1 MIFKIMRAGGD
12 VWTAVEVMNEPDL
25 TQGVP
30 PDQLGP
36 LLKAVRF
43 ALPNT
48 TLVGGVF
55 TAAVFRFGSGYVDT
69 FARNGLLDVVDV
81 LSFHSCALR
90 TAGSSRA
97 ASVQVLTVDA

>member
-1 MIFKIMRAGGD
+1 MIFKNVRAGGD

-55 TAAVFRFGSGYVDT
+55 TAAVFRFGSGY
-69 FARNGLLDVVDV
+69 GSLL
-81 LSFHSCALR
+81 
-90 TAGSSRA
+90 
-97 ASVQVLTVDA
+97 